1 MTNYTE
7 RNNKAID
14 EVASTL
20 GLEDAITIWFC
31 SEVEINPQMSDDQL
45 AHLKEMAL
53 RDDDDWDEE

>member
-14 EVASTL
+14 EIASTL

-31 SEVEINPQMSDDQL
+31 SEVENNPQMSDDRL
-45 AHLKEMAL
+45 VYLKEMAL
-53 RDDDDWDEE
+53 RDDEWDEE

>member
-7 RNNKAID
+7 RNDKAIN

-31 SEVEINPQMSDDQL
+31 SEVEINPQMSDDRL
-45 AHLKEMAL
+45 AYLKEMAL
-53 RDDDDWDEE
+53 KDDEWDEE